1 MVDFGLPPPRPY
13 RGQQMRTR
21 DWYVQRYLGSG
32 QKILR
37 SEDSS
42 AVYTSPVHVPPGNQ
56 GFTTSILLTMV
67 CYSQSGG
74 CGRGSIQTSGGTWSR
89 VTVRD

>member
-42 AVYTSPVHVPPGNQ
+42 AVYTSPVHPAPKRDRRQ
-56 GFTTSILLTMV
+56 RRPRI
-67 CYSQSGG
+67 
-74 CGRGSIQTSGGTWSR
+74 WSR
-89 VTVRD
+89 QSEPVNHPGSYAGYAGIGKQFAGGP